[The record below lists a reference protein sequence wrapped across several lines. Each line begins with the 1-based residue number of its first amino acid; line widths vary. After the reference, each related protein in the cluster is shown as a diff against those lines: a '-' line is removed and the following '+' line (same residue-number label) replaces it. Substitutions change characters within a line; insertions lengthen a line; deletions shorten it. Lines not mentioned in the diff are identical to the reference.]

1 MIKLAKV
8 NSVKYGRITDD
19 KNIVLITNIIRI
31 IANTSTNSI
40 SNRMK
45 HIEIPKTTKYR
56 LLKKKVM

>member
-1 MIKLAKV
+1 MKLAKV

-56 LLKKKVM
+56 LLIKR

>member
-56 LLKKKVM
+56 LLKKR